1 MRSIRGIDILF
12 PVRKRGWVLLPNIF
26 LLLGVIFAAKGTGGQ
41 QQLPPPPVIPPRLQ
55 APAPATPVAVAPPR
69 PSLALVVVDPAHGGA
84 DLGARGASGIN
95 ESDITLIYS
104 QAMRP
109 ALESAGVRVMVT
121 RENNANP
128 SFDDRSAIVNGQ
140 RGAVFITLHVAS
152 TGPFGQVRVYSQPLA
167 PDLNAISLNFP
178 ARNGMMPWDRAQES
192 YAAASR
198 RLAELVQSAVAL
210 KFSGS
215 PAAPLSAPVR
225 QLRTIGAP
233 AIAIEVS
240 SVSTADRSRLAELGH
255 DLADTVAKGIAAFR
269 PVYQESVR

>member
-1 MRSIRGIDILF
+1 
-12 PVRKRGWVLLPNIF
+12 V
-26 LLLGVIFAAKGTGGQ
+26 
-41 QQLPPPPVIPPRLQ
+41 
-55 APAPATPVAVAPPR
+55 
-69 PSLALVVVDPAHGGA
+69 VVVDPAHGGA

-140 RGAVFITLHVAS
+140 RGVVFITLHVAS
-152 TGPFGQVRVYSQPLA
+152 TGPFGQVRVYSQPLPA
-167 PDLNAISLNFP
+167 DSSNALSLSFP
-178 ARNGMMPWDRAQES
+178 ARNGMMPWDRAQDP
-192 YAAASR
+192 YAGASR
-198 RLAELVQSAVAL
+198 KLAELVQSAVAL

-240 SVSTADRSRLAELGH
+240 SVSTADRARLAELGH
-255 DLADTVAKGIAAFR
+255 DLADAVAKGITAFR

>member
-1 MRSIRGIDILF
+1 
-12 PVRKRGWVLLPNIF
+12 VCKRGWILLPNIF
-26 LLLGVIFAAKGTGGQ
+26 LLLGVIFAAKGAGRQ
-41 QQLPPPPVIPPRLQ
+41 QQLPPPPVNPPRLQ
-55 APAPATPVAVAPPR
+55 APVPATPAPVTPPH
-69 PSLALVVVDPAHGGA
+69 PSLAVVVVDPAHGGA
-84 DLGARGASGIN
+84 DLGARGATGIN

-121 RENNANP
+121 RENNADP
-128 SFDDRSAIVNGQ
+128 SFDDRSAIVNGL

-152 TGPFGQVRVYSQPLA
+152 TGPFGQVRVYSQPLP
-167 PDLNAISLNFP
+167 PDSANSIPVSFP
-178 ARNGMMPWDRAQES
+178 AHNGMMPWDRAQEA
-192 YAAASR
+192 YAGASR

-255 DLADTVAKGIAAFR
+255 DLADAVAKGIAAFR